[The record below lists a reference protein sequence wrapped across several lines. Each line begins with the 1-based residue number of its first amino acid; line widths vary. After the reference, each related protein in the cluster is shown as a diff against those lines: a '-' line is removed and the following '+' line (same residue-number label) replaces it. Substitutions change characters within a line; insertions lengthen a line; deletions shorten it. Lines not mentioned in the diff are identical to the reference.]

1 MKVSVEE
8 INPVKKKISVTVQK
22 DAVNE
27 EFDKTYKALGKKA
40 KVRGFRPG
48 KVPLHI
54 LKQQFKE
61 QVEADAT
68 ENLFKSTYP
77 NALTEAEINPI
88 TYPEVDTVGA
98 KEGEEFAY
106 TATVEIMP
114 EDGADPEQTIEPT
127 FFNQYVDMPLVA
139 PPPPVSVDFLAFEK
153 APELLEAA
161 VPEYPDIARKAGV
174 EGLVVVWVLIDETG
188 RVISAEIAASDAPVL
203 NQASL
208 DAAYRHRFLPAYQ
221 RDVAVKSRISLR
233 FRFVLSD

>member
-1 MKVSVEE
+1 MSANAAFKARHSEYFSIGLLCAIAIHAVAFAFWPEYVPTVYRLKKDVIPRLIPPPVEFE
-8 INPVKKKISVTVQK
+8 IPPPPREI
-22 DAVNE
+22 E
-27 EFDKTYKALGKKA
+27 PP
-40 KVRGFRPG
+40 RRP
-48 KVPLHI
+48 
-54 LKQQFKE
+54 
-61 QVEADAT
+61 
-68 ENLFKSTYP
+68 
-77 NALTEAEINPI
+77 
-88 TYPEVDTVGA
+88 
-98 KEGEEFAY
+98 
-106 TATVEIMP
+106 VEIMP